1 MAKDMLGALVRKI
14 VDLPLGMLKV
24 IYDLVEKLSGEAGQ
38 EWLAELKKFLRK
50 EKCWTGIIA
59 ETFLKLI
66 SGGESLTLDAVNGT
80 ETLVDAKDVFAHIDP
95 DFKNWGADE
104 KGPETGETAVD
115 VYEMVKDATFS
126 QMFRKLNVD
135 ARKLCLTQHQIKNF
149 VKKHRNWLRIDGY
162 ATFFLFESKGNLF
175 VARVFFYSDDRLFVN
190 VYRFEYL
197 YVWHAGSGLRVVVLQ
212 PA

>member
-1 MAKDMLGALVRKI
+1 MESIYRLATPEGKETMEKI
-14 VDLPLGMLKV
+14 
-24 IYDLVEKLSGEAGQ
+24 AR
-38 EWLAELKKFLRK
+38 F
-50 EKCWTGIIA
+50 IA
-59 ETFLKLI
+59 EKEEKAKEIFLKLI

-149 VKKHRNWLRIDGY
+149 VKKHRNCLRTDGY

-175 VARVFFYSDDRLFVN
+175 VADVDFDSGDKLHVDVG
-190 VYRFEYL
+190 RFEIL
-197 YVWHAGSGLRVVVLQ
+197 DVWGAENRHRVVVLQ